1 MKHRNENFENKV
13 LSTNPRK
20 LFEKSP
26 TLFADNELNSSS
38 KRKNVSKLAEGQKID
53 LIRKNTFSVT
63 ARVWIEVFTS
73 YKFKDLLNPLK
84 RRLI

>member
-20 LFEKSP
+20 VFEKSP

-53 LIRKNTFSVT
+53 LIRKSTFSVT
-63 ARVWIEVFTS
+63 ARV
-73 YKFKDLLNPLK
+73 
-84 RRLI
+84 

>member
-1 MKHRNENFENKV
+1 MKHGNENFENKV

-20 LFEKSP
+20 LFEKYP

-53 LIRKNTFSVT
+53 LIRKNTSVLQ
-63 ARVWIEVFTS
+63 REFE
-73 YKFKDLLNPLK
+73 
-84 RRLI
+84 

>member
-26 TLFADNELNSSS
+26 TLFTDNELNSSS

-63 ARVWIEVFTS
+63 ARV
-73 YKFKDLLNPLK
+73 
-84 RRLI
+84 

>member
-1 MKHRNENFENKV
+1 MKHRNEKLENKV

-20 LFEKSP
+20 LFEKTL

-38 KRKNVSKLAEGQKID
+38 KRKNVSKKLAEGQKMD

-63 ARVWIEVFTS
+63 ARV
-73 YKFKDLLNPLK
+73 
-84 RRLI
+84 

>member
-1 MKHRNENFENKV
+1 MKHRNEKLENKV

-20 LFEKSP
+20 LFEKTL

-38 KRKNVSKLAEGQKID
+38 KRKNVSKKLPEGQKID

-63 ARVWIEVFTS
+63 ARV
-73 YKFKDLLNPLK
+73 
-84 RRLI
+84 

>member
-1 MKHRNENFENKV
+1 MKHRNEKLENKV

-20 LFEKSP
+20 LFEKTV

-38 KRKNVSKLAEGQKID
+38 KRKNVSKKLAEGQKID

-63 ARVWIEVFTS
+63 ARV
-73 YKFKDLLNPLK
+73 
-84 RRLI
+84 